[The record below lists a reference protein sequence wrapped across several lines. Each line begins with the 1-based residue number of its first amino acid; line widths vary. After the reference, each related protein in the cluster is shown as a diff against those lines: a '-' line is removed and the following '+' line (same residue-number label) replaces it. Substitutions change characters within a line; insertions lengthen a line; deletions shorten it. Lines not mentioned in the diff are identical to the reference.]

1 MKVDAAI
8 IEALNDVLTA
18 ELTAINQY
26 FIHYKMCADWN
37 YERLAKAFRDES
49 MEEMQHADKVID
61 RILYLDGL
69 PNMQRYGNVL
79 VGEHVREMHDV
90 DLQIEKTHVD
100 RLNKAIVLCREHE
113 DNGSRMLLEE
123 ILRDTEEAV
132 DWIEAELDQIEQ
144 MGIENYLA
152 QQVKG
157 DQA

>member
-1 MKVDAAI
+1 MKVDPAI
-8 IEALNDVLTA
+8 VEALNDVLTA

-37 YERLAKAFRDES
+37 YDRLADAFRKES

-61 RILYLDGL
+61 RVLYLDAL

-79 VGEHVREMHDV
+79 VGEHVKEMHEV

-100 RLNKAIVLCREHE
+100 RLNKAIVLCREHD

-157 DQA
+157 TA

>member
-1 MKVDAAI
+1 MQGDPEI
-8 IEALNDVLTA
+8 IEALNEVLTA

-26 FIHYKMCADWN
+26 YVHYKMCANWG
-37 YERLAKAFRDES
+37 YERLAHKKREES
-49 MEEMQHADKVID
+49 MDEMRDADKVID

-79 VGEHVREMHDV
+79 VGEHVKEMHEV

-100 RLNKAIVLCREHE
+100 RLNKAVALCREKG
-113 DNGSRMLLEE
+113 DNGSRMILEQ
-123 ILRDTEEAV
+123 ILHDTEEAV
-132 DWIEAELDQIEQ
+132 DWIEAELEQIEQ

-157 DQA
+157 DA

>member
-18 ELTAINQY
+18 ESTAINQY
-26 FIHYKMCADWN
+26 FSHYKMCADWN
-37 YERLAKAFRDES
+37 YDRLAKAFRDES

-79 VGEHVREMHDV
+79 VGENVKEMHEV

-100 RLNKAIVLCREHE
+100 RLNKAIVLCREMD

-132 DWIEAELDQIEQ
+132 DWIEAEQDQIAQ

-157 DQA
+157 EQA

>member
-37 YERLAKAFRDES
+37 YDRLAKAFRDES

-79 VGEHVREMHDV
+79 VGENVKEMHEV

-100 RLNKAIVLCREHE
+100 RLNKAIVLCREKD
-113 DNGSRMLLEE
+113 DNGSRMLLEV

-132 DWIEAELDQIEQ
+132 DWIEAEQDQIAQ

-157 DQA
+157 EQA

>member
-37 YERLAKAFRDES
+37 YDRLAKAFRDES

-79 VGEHVREMHDV
+79 VGETVKEMHDV

-100 RLNKAIVLCREHE
+100 RLNKAIVLCRDKD
-113 DNGSRMLLEE
+113 DNGSRMLIEE

-132 DWIEAELDQIEQ
+132 DWIEAEQDQIEQ

-157 DQA
+157 EQA

>member
-37 YERLAKAFRDES
+37 YDRLAKAFRDES

-79 VGEHVREMHDV
+79 VGETVKEMHDV

-100 RLNKAIVLCREHE
+100 RLNKAIVLCRDKD
-113 DNGSRMLLEE
+113 DNGTRMLIEE

-132 DWIEAELDQIEQ
+132 DWIEAEQDQIEQ

-157 DQA
+157 EQA